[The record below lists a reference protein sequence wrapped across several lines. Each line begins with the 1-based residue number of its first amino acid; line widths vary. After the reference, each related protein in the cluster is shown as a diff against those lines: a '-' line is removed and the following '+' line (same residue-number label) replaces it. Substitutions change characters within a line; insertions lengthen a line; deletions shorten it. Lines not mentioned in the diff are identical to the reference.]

1 MGVVFEVAI
10 VNKDLFHN
18 YLAIC
23 SDRMASVIILIGV
36 PASGKSS
43 LAEQMLRASSQN
55 NSSSL
60 THSKTQLISPDRIRA
75 SLYGSSATQGDWAEV
90 WLQVQEEFANAA
102 KSQQSVIYDATNY
115 KREYR
120 KDIIA
125 LAKEYGFKPITG
137 IWLNVP
143 LWICL
148 SRNETRDRIVPEDVV
163 VEMYRTLA
171 YTPPS
176 LSEGFDRILFR
187 DEKLDNEW
195 ID

>member
-1 MGVVFEVAI
+1 
-10 VNKDLFHN
+10 
-18 YLAIC
+18 
-23 SDRMASVIILIGV
+23 MASVIILIGV

-43 LAEQMLRASSQN
+43 LAEQMLRASNQTSDQ

-60 THSKTQLISPDRIRA
+60 THGQTQLISPDRIRA
-75 SLYGSSATQGDWAEV
+75 SLYGSAATQGDWAEI
-90 WLQVQEEFANAA
+90 WSQVQQEFANAA

-120 KDIIA
+120 KNIID
-125 LAKEYGFKPITG
+125 LAKENGFKPITG
-137 IWLNVP
+137 IWLDVP

-148 SRNETRDRIVPEDVV
+148 SRNDMRDRVVPEDVV

-171 YTPPS
+171 YSPPT
-176 LSEGFDRILFR
+176 LSEGFDRLLLR
-187 DEKLDNEW
+187 DQKLENEW

>member
-1 MGVVFEVAI
+1 
-10 VNKDLFHN
+10 
-18 YLAIC
+18 
-23 SDRMASVIILIGV
+23 MASVIILIGV